1 MFERMPTGAAPENN
15 VEEDSFTP
23 ESLDDDHEQLEA
35 DTAAAGLEMLDG
47 SLEVEGRIK
56 KLMEKFGETPGL
68 RTLHKKAGFL
78 RKLSVSALLALTLST
93 EDASGQEHSADQFQQ
108 YAAASAVEHTS
119 PAVDRSDSDEGVVDY
134 EQLLMSEFASG
145 MDHREKQS
153 FTALEQL
160 DMSIQADITAATEK
174 IYPDDDEEGKEKDEG
189 VYVTPKPFAQSVTV
203 GYKSED
209 GSLHM
214 NVEINR
220 DSPEFNLTYNF

>member
-1 MFERMPTGAAPENN
+1 MFERIPTGAAPENN

-35 DTAAAGLEMLDG
+35 DTAAAGLEMLDD

-78 RKLSVSALLALTLST
+78 RKLGVSALLALTLST
-93 EDASGQEHSADQFQQ
+93 EDASGQDQSADQFQQ
-108 YAAASAVEHTS
+108 YAAASAVENTS
-119 PAVDRSDSDEGVVDY
+119 PVVEQSKSDEEMVDY
-134 EQLLMSEFASG
+134 RQLLMSEFASG
-145 MDHREKQS
+145 MDRSEKQS
-153 FTALEQL
+153 FAALEQL
-160 DMSIQADITAATEK
+160 DMSIQNDISEVADN
-174 IYPDDDEEGKEKDEG
+174 IYPEKEEEDQGM
-189 VYVTPKPFAQSVTV
+189 YATPKPFAQSVTV